1 VTTILGISAF
11 YHDSAACLVR
21 DGEIIAAAQEER
33 FTRVKHD
40 HNFPLLAA
48 RYCLKEAGLTAEQL
62 DFVGFYDKPLLKF
75 DRLLETYLD
84 YAPSGFRSFLKSMPL
99 WMKEKLWMPDLIR
112 TEMAKAN
119 GIDDERAAKKAGKK
133 FEWKLLFGDH
143 HESHAASAFYPSP
156 FEEAAILTIDGVGEW
171 ATSSIGIGKGNE
183 ITLLKELRFP
193 DSLGLLYSAFTYYAG
208 FKVNSGEYK
217 IMGLAPY
224 GEPKYAALIKD
235 KLAEVRDDGSI
246 RMNHEYFSYS
256 QGLRMTNRAFDR
268 IFEGPPRRSE
278 SKITQRE
285 MDLAR
290 SIQVITEEAM
300 LKMAAHAHKETE
312 IKKLCMAGGVAL
324 NCVANGR
331 LLREGP
337 FDDIWIQPAAGDAG
351 GALGIAL
358 AIWHRYLGKP
368 RTSPE
373 KAGTWVNGTGGAGGP
388 RRGSLAGVLVP
399 PVNYAP
405 DARAITVQG
414 YADGMKGSYLGPQ
427 NSVSEIE
434 AFLQTSNAPYKK
446 YSREQLPE
454 VVAQFLSEGKIIGL
468 HQGRMEFGPRA
479 LGARSIIGDPRSSEM
494 QSVMNLKIK
503 YRESFRPFAP
513 SVLREHVADWF
524 ELDYDSPYMMLVA
537 DVAAERRRQMSDEEK
552 GLFGISKLNIKR
564 SEIPA
569 VTHVDY
575 SARIQTV
582 RRDTNPLYWE
592 IIEAF
597 RQKTGCPVIVNT
609 SFNVRGEPIVCTP
622 EDSYRCFMRTEMDY
636 LVLETCVLDKKD
648 QPEIAEKTDW
658 RNEFK
663 LD

>member
-1 VTTILGISAF
+1 MQIILGISAF
-11 YHDSAACLVR
+11 YHDSAACLVA

-33 FTRVKHD
+33 FTRIKHD
-40 HNFPLLAA
+40 HNFPVHAA
-48 RYCLKEAGLTAEQL
+48 RYCLQEAGITAEQI
-62 DFVGFYDKPLLKF
+62 DFVAFYDKPLLKF

-84 YAPSGFRSFLKSMPL
+84 YAPAGFRSFLKSMPL

-119 GIDDERAAKKAGKK
+119 GIEDERAAKKARKK
-133 FEWKLLFGDH
+133 FAWKLLFGDH

-156 FEEAAILTIDGVGEW
+156 FEAAAILTIDGVGEW
-171 ATSSIGIGKGNE
+171 ATSSIGIGRGNE

-193 DSLGLLYSAFTYYAG
+193 DSLGLLYSAFTYYTG

-217 IMGLAPY
+217 VMGLAPY
-224 GEPKYAALIKD
+224 GEPKYVALIKD
-235 KLAEVRDDGSI
+235 KLAEIRDDGSV

-256 QGLRMTNRAFDR
+256 QGLRMTNAAFDR
-268 IFEGPPRRSE
+268 IFEGRRRLPE

-300 LKMAAHAHKETE
+300 LKMAAYAHKETGMT
-312 IKKLCMAGGVAL
+312 KLCMAGGVAL

-331 LLREGP
+331 LLRESP
-337 FDDIWIQPAAGDAG
+337 FEDIWIQPAAGDAG
-351 GALGIAL
+351 GALGVAL
-358 AIWHRYLGKP
+358 AIWHRYLEKP
-368 RTSPE
+368 RVSAE
-373 KAGTWVNGTGGAGGP
+373 AEGTWQSRTSALP
-388 RRGSLAGVLVP
+388 LQPAPADGVSNLP
-399 PVNYAP
+399 
-405 DARAITVQG
+405 G
-414 YADGMKGSYLGPQ
+414 YVDGMKGSYLGPQ
-427 NSVSEIE
+427 NSVAEIE
-434 AFLQTSNAPYKK
+434 DFLRTKKLPYQK
-446 YSREQLPE
+446 YTRAQLPG
-454 VVAQFLSEGKIIGL
+454 VVAEILAAGKIVGL

-494 QSVMNLKIK
+494 QAVMNLKIK

-513 SVLREHVADWF
+513 SVLREYVNQWF

-537 DVAAERRRQMSDEEK
+537 DVVASRRREMSEAEK
-552 GLFGISKLNIKR
+552 ALFGISKLNIKR

-582 RRDTNPLYWE
+582 RRETNPLYWE

-636 LVLETCVLDKKD
+636 LALETCVLDKKK
-648 QPEIAEKTDW
+648 QPEFKEKTDW
-658 RNEFK
+658 KSEFR